1 MELVSTGGF
10 GEGAT
15 YGKGCAL
22 NSMGCAATNTKVYVC
37 ESHKIWEV
45 DIQTGSKTVIAGDG
59 TEGT

>member
-45 DIQTGSKTVIAGDG
+45 DI
-59 TEGT
+59 